1 MTPKNPDG
9 ESEDARMRALFG
21 ESPRPPMGDEEFVG
35 VVMRRVHET
44 RAFDTV
50 RRNAVAIGT
59 VALTGAVLW
68 PFKAAIG
75 TALSLTTMKYA
86 ADLPMLGSGAGALLI
101 AAAASVAAL
110 AYAERG

>member
-1 MTPKNPDG
+1 MTE

-21 ESPRPPMGDEEFVG
+21 ESSRPPMGDEEFVG
-35 VVMRRVHET
+35 AVMGRVHEA
-44 RAFDTV
+44 RASDAV
-50 RRNAVAIGT
+50 RRNAIAIAT
-59 VALTGAVLW
+59 VALAGAVLW

-75 TALSLTTMKYA
+75 TAFTLTTMKYA
-86 ADLPMLGSGAGALLI
+86 ADLPMLSGGATALLI

>member
-1 MTPKNPDG
+1 MTE

-21 ESPRPPMGDEEFVG
+21 DAGRPPMRDEEFVG
-35 VVMRRVHET
+35 AVMGRV
-44 RAFDTV
+44 RDVRVADAV
-50 RRNAVAIGT
+50 RRNAVAVGL
-59 VALTGAVLW
+59 VALVGATLW

-75 TALSLTTMKYA
+75 TALTLTTLRYA
-86 ADLPMLGSGAGALLI
+86 ADLPMLSGSATALLI